1 MAQPAVSGTAQW
13 LLAAASDIAAR
24 VDVLFFSLL
33 ALTGAVAIAIFVL
46 MIVFSVRYRAGS
58 RVDRSNPPTNVR
70 WLELGWT
77 FTPLAIFLGIFVW
90 AAVVYARFYTPAPD
104 AMAIFIVGKQWM
116 WKAEHANGRRE
127 IDELHL
133 PAGQP
138 VRLILSTE
146 DVIHSFFVPAFRIKQ
161 DAVPGRY
168 TSISFTPTREGEYWP
183 PMRAWSVP
191 QYSAQCSQ
199 YSPSRV
205 GVTDHARMGGRV
217 VVMAP
222 AAFAQWLERGNSNPS
237 LAARGFELFRRN
249 GCSGCHAAGSSVHA
263 PDLAGVY
270 GRVVHLADG
279 RSVVADEGY
288 LRDSI
293 LLPKRDVVA
302 GYQPIMP
309 SFQGQLDEG
318 ELAALISFLKE
329 NK

>member
-1 MAQPAVSGTAQW
+1 MNGSAPW
-13 LLAAASDIAAR
+13 LPAAASDIAAR
-24 VDVLFFSLL
+24 VDALFFFMV
-33 ALTGAVAIAIFVL
+33 ALTGAVAAAIFVL
-46 MIVFSVRYRAGS
+46 IIVFSVRYRAGS
-58 RVDRSNPPTNVR
+58 RANRANPPTSLR
-70 WLELGWT
+70 WLEFGWI

-90 AAVVYARFYTPAPD
+90 AAVVYARFYAPAPS
-104 AMAIFIVGKQWM
+104 AMTVFIVGKQWM

-138 VRLILSTE
+138 VRLVLSTE
-146 DVIHSFFVPAFRIKQ
+146 DAIHSFFVPAFRIKQ

-168 TSISFTPTREGEYWP
+168 TSISFTPTREGEY
-183 PMRAWSVP
+183 RLHCAE
-191 QYSAQCSQ
+191 YC
-199 YSPSRV
+199 
-205 GVTDHARMGGRV
+205 GTDHARMGGMV

-222 AAFAQWLERGNSNPS
+222 AAFAQWLERGNANPS
-237 LAARGFELFRRN
+237 LSAQGFDLFRRR
-249 GCSGCHAAGSSVHA
+249 GCSGCHAAGSTVHA

-293 LLPKRDVVA
+293 LLPKKDVVA
-302 GYQPIMP
+302 GYAPIMP

-318 ELAALISFLKE
+318 ELLALISYLKATQ
-329 NK
+329 

>member
-168 TSISFTPTREGEYWP
+168 TSISFTPTRAGEYWLHC
-183 PMRAWSVP
+183 AE
-191 QYSAQCSQ
+191 YC
-199 YSPSRV
+199 
-205 GVTDHARMGGRV
+205 GTDHARMGGRV

>member
-146 DVIHSFFVPAFRIKQ
+146 DVIHSFYVPAFRIKQ

-168 TSISFTPTREGEYWP
+168 TTISFTPTRQGEYWLHC
-183 PMRAWSVP
+183 AE
-191 QYSAQCSQ
+191 YC
-199 YSPSRV
+199 
-205 GVTDHARMGGRV
+205 GTDHARMGGRV

-222 AAFAQWLERGNSNPS
+222 AAFAEWLQRGTTSAS
-237 LAARGFELFRRN
+237 LAALGFELFRRK
-249 GCSGCHAAGSSVHA
+249 GCSGCQGAIRPVHRPA
-263 PDLAGVY
+263 LAGAY
-270 GRVVHLADG
+270 GR
-279 RSVVADEGY
+279 
-288 LRDSI
+288 
-293 LLPKRDVVA
+293 
-302 GYQPIMP
+302 
-309 SFQGQLDEG
+309 
-318 ELAALISFLKE
+318 
-329 NK
+329 